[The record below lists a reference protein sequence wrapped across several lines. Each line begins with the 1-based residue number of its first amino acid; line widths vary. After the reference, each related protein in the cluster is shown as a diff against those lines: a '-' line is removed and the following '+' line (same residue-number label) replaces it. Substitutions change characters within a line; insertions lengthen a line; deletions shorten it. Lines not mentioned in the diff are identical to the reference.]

1 MAQKRPNRQMRM
13 RVRFLILVIVVL
25 GFVLVTG
32 RLFYLQVINSAF
44 YQGKANQN
52 QTKDLIITPKRGTIY
67 DRNMTELVTSATT
80 QEISVDPSVIRENG
94 TKSVGKKYDTQG
106 KPRSATEEEKQE
118 ALLEVG
124 TVVLALICAGV
135 IMACLGYNPFTMYAK
150 LLKGALGCDLP
161 DFPDGDTLLRCRA
174 QDHRHGLIVFSV
186 NLLKYHGQSPPY
198 RAAIASIS

>member
-13 RVRFLILVIVVL
+13 RVRFLILLIVVA
-25 GFVLVTG
+25 GFVLVAG

-94 TKSVGKKYDTQG
+94 TKSVGKKYNTQG

-118 ALLEVG
+118 ALLQYQTEIAQILAKYLDIDEATALERVQKEV
-124 TVVLALICAGV
+124 A
-135 IMACLGYNPFTMYAK
+135 YARIQRQVDVDTATK
-150 LLKGALGCDLP
+150 LL
-161 DFPDGDTLLRCRA
+161 
-174 QDHRHGLIVFSV
+174 
-186 NLLKYHGQSPPY
+186 
-198 RAAIASIS
+198 